1 MDNPFVGKD
10 FLTLKGVGRAEL
22 EFLFDLARSME
33 TILRN
38 RTRTNI
44 LSDKLLGLAFFQVST
59 RTRISFES
67 AMQRLGGGVVGFADP
82 KTTRAGDY
90 YAESLYD
97 VVKMME
103 SYADLLVIR
112 HPKDGAPAEA
122 ADAIDIPVI
131 NAGDGYNE
139 HPTQGLLDAY
149 TILRE
154 KGRLE
159 GLQIA
164 MVGDMAMRVM
174 HSLPLALAAF
184 SSQVYFVSPKEQAQP
199 ECWRA
204 EFQKVGLRFEE
215 LDTLDGILPDL
226 DVIYLMG
233 TKTPSYAQGRVDAG
247 AAHEATP
254 RPYIVDRDKLARAKK
269 ELIVLHPLPR
279 ADELPVEI
287 DAMGAARYFVQAH
300 YGVAVRMALLAA
312 LMGRVS

>member
-1 MDNPFVGKD
+1 MHAFSGKD
-10 FLTLKGVGRAEL
+10 FLTLKGVSRTDL
-22 EFLFDLARSME
+22 EFLFDIAHSME

-38 RTRTNI
+38 RTRTN
-44 LSDKLLGLAFFQVST
+44 LLADKLLGSAFFQVST
-59 RTRISFES
+59 RTRMSFES

-97 VVKMME
+97 VVRMME
-103 SYADLLVIR
+103 SYADMLVIR

-122 ADAIDIPVI
+122 AAATDIPVI

-139 HPTQGLLDAY
+139 HPTQALLDAY

-164 MVGDMAMRVM
+164 MVGDMNMRVM

-184 SSQVYFVSPKEQAQP
+184 CSQVYFVSPKEQAQP
-199 ECWRA
+199 EVWLT
-204 EFQKVGLRFEE
+204 EYQKVGLRYEE
-215 LDTLDGILPDL
+215 LENLDGILQEL

-247 AAHEATP
+247 VEHELTP
-254 RPYIVDRDKLARAKK
+254 PPYIIDRDKLEKAKK

-287 DAMGAARYFVQAH
+287 DMMVAARYFVQAH

>member
-1 MDNPFVGKD
+1 MHAFSGKD
-10 FLTLKGVGRAEL
+10 FLTLKGVGRADL
-22 EFLFDLARSME
+22 EYLFDLTRSME
-33 TILRN
+33 SILRN
-38 RTRTNI
+38 RTRSD
-44 LSDKLLGLAFFQVST
+44 LLADKLLGLAFFQVST
-59 RTRISFES
+59 RTRMSFES
-67 AMQRLGGGVVGFADP
+67 AMQRLGGGVVGFSDP

-90 YAESLYD
+90 YAESLFD

-122 ADAIDIPVI
+122 ARATDIPVI

-164 MVGDMAMRVM
+164 IVGDMAMRVM

-184 SSQVYFVSPKEQAQP
+184 SPQVFFVSPKDQAQP
-199 ECWRA
+199 EAWRA
-204 EFQKVGLRFEE
+204 EFDKVGLRYEE
-215 LDTLDGILPDL
+215 RETLDGILPDL
-226 DVIYLMG
+226 DVIYLMS
-233 TKTPSYAQGRVDAG
+233 TKTPSYSQGRVDSG
-247 AAHEATP
+247 TAHEATP
-254 RPYIVDRDKLARAKK
+254 PPYIIDREKLAKGKK

-279 ADELPVEI
+279 ADELPVEV
-287 DAMGAARYFVQAH
+287 DTMGAARYFVQAH

-312 LMGRVS
+312 ILGRVS

>member
-1 MDNPFVGKD
+1 MHAFSGKD
-10 FLTLKGVGRAEL
+10 FLTLKGVGRADL
-22 EFLFDLARSME
+22 EFLFDISRNME

-38 RTRTNI
+38 RTRTN
-44 LSDKLLGLAFFQVST
+44 LLADKLLGLAFFQVST
-59 RTRISFES
+59 RTRMSFES
-67 AMQRLGGGVVGFADP
+67 AMQRLGGGVVGFSDP

-103 SYADLLVIR
+103 NYADLLVIR

-122 ADAIDIPVI
+122 ADATDIPVI

-164 MVGDMAMRVM
+164 IMGDMAMRVL
-174 HSLPLALAAF
+174 HSFPLALAAF
-184 SSQVYFVSPKEQAQP
+184 SAQVYFVSPKDQAQP

-204 EFQKVGLRFEE
+204 EFDKAGLRYEE
-215 LDTLDGILPDL
+215 METLDAILPDL

-247 AAHEATP
+247 TAHEATP
-254 RPYIVDRDKLARAKK
+254 APYVVDREKLARAKK

-287 DAMGAARYFVQAH
+287 DTMGAARYFVQAH
-300 YGVAVRMALLAA
+300 YGVAVRMALMAA
-312 LMGRVS
+312 IMGRVS

>member
-1 MDNPFVGKD
+1 MHAFSGKD
-10 FLTLKGVGRAEL
+10 FLTLKGIGRADL

-38 RTRTNI
+38 RTRTN
-44 LSDKLLGLAFFQVST
+44 LLADKLLGLAFFQVST

-67 AMQRLGGGVVGFADP
+67 AMQRLGGGVVGFTDP

-112 HPKDGAPAEA
+112 HPRDGAPVEA
-122 ADAIDIPVI
+122 ADATDIPVI

-164 MVGDMAMRVM
+164 IVGDMAMRVM
-174 HSLPLALAAF
+174 HSFPLALAAF
-184 SSQVYFVSPKEQAQP
+184 SPLVYFVSPKDQAQP
-199 ECWRA
+199 ECWR
-204 EFQKVGLRFEE
+204 EEYQKVGLRYEE
-215 LDTLDGILPDL
+215 LESLDDILPDL

-269 ELIVLHPLPR
+269 ELIILHPLPR

-287 DAMGAARYFVQAH
+287 DAMNAARYFVQAH

-312 LMGRVS
+312 IMGRVP

>member
-1 MDNPFVGKD
+1 MYAFSGKD
-10 FLTLKGVGRAEL
+10 FLTLKGLGRADL
-22 EFLFDLARSME
+22 EYLFDSARAME
-33 TILRN
+33 TILSS
-38 RTRTNI
+38 RTRTN
-44 LSDKLLGLAFFQVST
+44 LLADKLLGLAFFQVST
-59 RTRISFES
+59 RTRMSFES

-90 YAESLYD
+90 YAESLQD
-97 VVKMME
+97 VVRMME
-103 SYADLLVIR
+103 SYSDMLVIR

-122 ADAIDIPVI
+122 AAATDIPVI

-149 TILRE
+149 TIFRE

-164 MVGDMAMRVM
+164 MVGDMNMRVM

-184 SSQVYFVSPKEQAQP
+184 CPQLYFVSPKEQAQP
-199 ECWRA
+199 ENWQA
-204 EFQKVGLRFEE
+204 EYRKVGLRYEE
-215 LDTLDGILPDL
+215 RENLDGILPDL

-233 TKTPSYAQGRVDAG
+233 TKTPSYAHGRVDAVVD
-247 AAHEATP
+247 HEPTP
-254 RPYIVDRDKLARAKK
+254 RPYIIDREKLEKAKK
-269 ELIVLHPLPR
+269 DLIVLHPLPR

-312 LMGRVS
+312 IMGRIP

>member
-1 MDNPFVGKD
+1 MHAFSGKD
-10 FLTLKGVGRAEL
+10 FVTLKGVGRADL
-22 EFLFDLARSME
+22 EFLFDLTRSME
-33 TILRN
+33 SILRN
-38 RTRTNI
+38 RTRSD
-44 LSDKLLGLAFFQVST
+44 LLADKLLGLAFFQVST
-59 RTRISFES
+59 RTRMSFES
-67 AMQRLGGGVVGFADP
+67 AMQRLGGGVVGFSDP

-90 YAESLYD
+90 YAESLFD

-122 ADAIDIPVI
+122 AEATDIPVI

-164 MVGDMAMRVM
+164 IVGDMAMRVM

-184 SSQVYFVSPKEQAQP
+184 SPQVFFVSPLDQSQP
-199 ECWRA
+199 AAWRA
-204 EFQKVGLRFEE
+204 EFDKVGLRYEE
-215 LDTLDGILPDL
+215 RETLDGILPDL
-226 DVIYLMG
+226 DVIYLMS
-233 TKTPSYAQGRVDAG
+233 TKTPSYSQARVDSG
-247 AAHEATP
+247 TAHEATP
-254 RPYIVDRDKLARAKK
+254 APYIIDREKLAKGKK

-279 ADELPVEI
+279 ADELPVEV
-287 DAMGAARYFVQAH
+287 DTMGAARYFVQAH

-312 LMGRVS
+312 IMGRVS